1 MPGTLKKIADL
12 CKAYPTLKDLALVY
26 NPNNSPKFAQYPS
39 RCITGTAPTLVDL
52 NNAYGSTSHIQ
63 WLIAQLATFQEG
75 INTPNKMTPQQL
87 SMLAQTMATDFFFLK
102 LSEVMLFL
110 ARLAGGS
117 YDVDFH
123 GYVSPDAIIDA
134 LKNRFMPYRASV
146 LEDMYKRDREEKER
160 EEAEKG
166 SMTWEE
172 FCMKNFGEIR
182 PNPLG

>member
-1 MPGTLKKIADL
+1 MDL
-12 CKAYPTLKDLALVY
+12 
-26 NPNNSPKFAQYPS
+26 S
-39 RCITGTAPTLVDL
+39 
-52 NNAYGSTSHIQ
+52 NAYGSTSHIQ

-123 GYVSPDAIIDA
+123 GYVSPDVIIDA

-146 LEDMYKRDREEKER
+146 LEDMYKRDLEEKER